1 MPGTGKINNG
11 IDKGIRSWTLA
22 TKLRPPSMGVRH
34 MPRPRL
40 SAGGP
45 VSGSFRLALVSAPA
59 GSGKTTV
66 LSEWYQEL
74 RNKRRT
80 AAWLSLDSFDNEP
93 RRFLVQ
99 LISAVQSVR
108 PEFGRR
114 AARLITVNPDT
125 LLEDLAE
132 SIAHDFAG
140 GDPGVVVFLDDYHV
154 IRDRAIHSMVDYL
167 LRYVPENVRFVIG
180 TRRNPPLSVERF
192 RLRGEVLELG
202 WEELRFNIDEAR
214 NYLTEV
220 CRLPLSEEQ
229 VRTLCDRTEGWVTGL
244 QLASMAFSGATDPA
258 GFVAGFTGE
267 QRNIADYLMEDVFR
281 RQSAS
286 LRQFLMKTSILE
298 RMTASLCD
306 AVTGRQDGRQWIE
319 TLERSNLFIFGLDE
333 HRTWF
338 RYHHLFAEFLQNRLK
353 TEHPEDMGE
362 LHDRASEWFEKNGY
376 STEAVR
382 YAIEGN
388 RFPRAAR
395 LLETAGRELFRHGD
409 FKELRRWIDA
419 LPERAVRRSPILC
432 TLHAWALAYMGEF
445 ESARHRIA
453 CAAEGA
459 AKPERASGRGSA
471 AAGPIKAEL
480 QVLRAV
486 VGIIQTDEPD
496 VAGLH
501 SGIVSLFPRK
511 ESALRGYAYITL
523 GFASRVEGYLS
534 LALQHFRDALVVSD
548 GSNSSLVNLN
558 ARLNIGIVNYVMGRS
573 NDAEESFRRSLEIS
587 RERLW
592 LRSIGAAFLR
602 YGLAL
607 VLYDRNRPEEALAE
621 LSDAIA
627 FLEAG
632 DAFGF
637 LGMALVERA
646 RVQLALA
653 RRDLADADIAR
664 ARQVA
669 RKHHVGR
676 VSFRADLLETRMA
689 VLAGNRDKA
698 AEFLDAAKSAF
709 DDESIGDR
717 PVYPEKYEYF
727 LVERI
732 RLLSAQGQHEEA
744 ADLAGKAARSAES
757 AGRGRNLI
765 EFLILQAAAWSGLSR
780 MKEALE
786 ALENALSLAM
796 GEGIVRPFLNSGAE
810 IAPLLR
816 QFKTRDTFRS
826 AVSAILSAL
835 EGRGEP
841 DAGETA
847 DRRSH
852 DPFHQREV
860 QILKLVSEGLRNRE
874 IGRRL
879 FLSEE
884 TVKWYLKGLYCKLDV
899 GTRTEAIAKARKFGL
914 IAEPS

>member
-1 MPGTGKINNG
+1 M
-11 IDKGIRSWTLA
+11 A

-40 SAGGP
+40 SAGGTEAGP
-45 VSGSFRLALVSAPA
+45 FRLALVSAPA

-66 LSEWYQEL
+66 LSEWYQAL
-74 RNKRRT
+74 RKRKL
-80 AAWLSLDSFDNEP
+80 AAVWLSLDSFDNEP

-99 LISAVQSVR
+99 LISAVQAAR
-108 PEFGRR
+108 PEFGRK
-114 AARLITVNPDT
+114 AARLLAVNPDT

-132 SIAHDFAG
+132 SLVHDFG
-140 GDPGVVVFLDDYHV
+140 GWNSRIVVFLDDYHV
-154 IRDRAIHSMVDYL
+154 LRDRAIHAMVDYL
-167 LRYVPENVRFVIG
+167 LRYVPDNVRFVIG
-180 TRRNPPLSVERF
+180 TRKDPPLSIERF
-192 RLRGEVLELG
+192 RLRGEVLEVG
-202 WEELRFNIDEAR
+202 WEDLRFRVDEAR
-214 NYLTEV
+214 DYLKEV
-220 CRLPLSEEQ
+220 CRLPLSEDQ
-229 VRTLCDRTEGWVTGL
+229 VRALCDRTEGWATGL
-244 QLASMAFSGATDPA
+244 QLASVAFAGATDPD
-258 GFVAGFTGE
+258 GLVAGFTGA
-267 QRNIADYLMEDVFR
+267 QRNIADYLLEDVFR
-281 RQSAS
+281 RQPPAM
-286 LRQFLMKTSILE
+286 RQFLMKTSILD

-306 AVTGRQDGRQWIE
+306 AVTGRQDGRQMIE
-319 TLERSNLFIFGLDE
+319 TLEGGNLFTFGLDD

-338 RYHHLFAEFLQNRLK
+338 RYHHLFTEFLRNRLR
-353 TEHPEDMGE
+353 TEHPREIAD
-362 LHDRASEWFEKNGY
+362 LHDRASDWFEKNGF
-376 STEAVR
+376 STEAVQ
-382 YAIEGN
+382 YAIGGS

-395 LLETAGRELFRHGD
+395 LLEKAGRELFRQGD

-419 LPERAVRRSPILC
+419 LPERTVRRSPILC
-432 TLHAWALAYMGEF
+432 ALHAWALAYMGEF
-445 ESARHRIA
+445 EFARHRIA
-453 CAAEGA
+453 CAAESA
-459 AKPERASGRGSA
+459 AKPEKGGGRANVPA
-471 AAGPIKAEL
+471 MGPIQAEL

-558 ARLNIGIVNYVMGRS
+558 ARLNIGIVNYVMGRA
-573 NDAEESFRRSLEIS
+573 NDAEESFRKSLEIS

-607 VLYDRNRPEEALAE
+607 VLYDRNKPDEALKE
-621 LSDAIA
+621 LSDTIA

-646 RVQLALA
+646 RVHLALG
-653 RRDLADADIAR
+653 RSDLADADIAR

-669 RKHHVGR
+669 RKHNVGR
-676 VSFRADLLETRMA
+676 VSFRADLLETRIA
-689 VLAGNRDKA
+689 ILAGKPDKA
-698 AEFLDAAKSAF
+698 AEFLESAKSAF
-709 DDESIGDR
+709 DDESLDDR
-717 PVYPEKYEYF
+717 PVYPEKYEYY
-727 LVERI
+727 LLERI
-732 RLLSAQGQHEEA
+732 RLLSALGKHEEA
-744 ADLAGKAARSAES
+744 VELADRAVRSAES
-757 AGRGRNLI
+757 AGRGRNII
-765 EFLILQAAAWSGLSR
+765 EFLVLQAAAWNGHSR
-780 MKEALE
+780 GEKALE
-786 ALENALSLAM
+786 ALEQALSLAM
-796 GEGIVRPFLNSGAE
+796 GEGIVRPFLNSVGE

-816 QFKTRDTFRS
+816 HFKNLERYRATVTG
-826 AVSAILSAL
+826 ILSTL
-835 EGRGEP
+835 EDRAEP
-841 DAGETA
+841 PAGETA
-847 DRRSH
+847 EGRSP

-884 TVKWYLKGLYCKLDV
+884 TVKWYLKGLYCKLHV
-899 GTRTEAIAKARKFGL
+899 GTRTEAIAKARRLGL
-914 IAEPS
+914 IDGA

>member
-1 MPGTGKINNG
+1 MKNRT
-11 IDKGIRSWTLA
+11 DKGFRNWTLA

-34 MPRPRL
+34 LPRPRL

-45 VSGSFRLALVSAPA
+45 AAGRFRLALVSAPA

-66 LSEWYQEL
+66 LSEWYQDL
-74 RNKRRT
+74 RKKRRG

-99 LISAVQSVR
+99 LISAVQSVQ
-108 PEFGRR
+108 PGFGEK
-114 AARLITVNPDT
+114 ASRLLTINPDT

-132 SIAHDFAG
+132 SLVHDFG
-140 GDPGVVVFLDDYHV
+140 GDFRTVIFLDDYHA
-154 IRDRAIHSMVDYL
+154 IRDRAIHAMVDYL
-167 LRYVPENVRFVIG
+167 LRYAPENIRFVIG
-180 TRRNPPLSVERF
+180 TRKTPPLSVERF

-202 WEELRFNIDEAR
+202 WDDLRFNIEEAR
-214 NYLTEV
+214 NYLTEI

-229 VRTLCDRTEGWVTGL
+229 VQTLCDRTEGWVTGL
-244 QLASMAFSGATDPA
+244 QLASMAFAGTSDPSGL
-258 GFVAGFTGE
+258 VAGFTGE
-267 QRNIADYLMEDVFR
+267 HRNIADYLLEDVFR

-286 LRQFLMKTSILE
+286 MRQFLMKTSILD

-306 AVTGRQDGRQWIE
+306 AITGRQDSRQWIE
-319 TLERSNLFIFGLDE
+319 ALERGNLFIFGLDE
-333 HRTWF
+333 HRTWY

-353 TEHPEDMGE
+353 TEHQGDIAE
-362 LHDRASEWFEKNGY
+362 LHDRASEWFEKNGH

-382 YAIEGN
+382 YAVAGK

-395 LLETAGRELFRHGD
+395 LLETAGRELFRQGD

-419 LPERAVRRSPILC
+419 LPESAKRRSPILC

-445 ESARHRIA
+445 EYARECIDSAARIA
-453 CAAEGA
+453 
-459 AKPERASGRGSA
+459 AKTGKANGRVSTSSI
-471 AAGPIKAEL
+471 GPIRAEL

-486 VGIIQTDEPD
+486 IGIIQTDEPD

-534 LALQHFRDALVVSD
+534 LALQHFRNALVVSD

-558 ARLNIGIVNYVMGRS
+558 ARLNIGIVNYVMGRA
-573 NDAEESFRRSLEIS
+573 NDAEESFRKSLEVS

-607 VLYDRNRPEEALAE
+607 VLYDRNRLEEALAE
-621 LSDAIA
+621 LSDTIA

-646 RVQLALA
+646 RVQHALG
-653 RRDLADADIAR
+653 RNDLAGADIAR
-664 ARQVA
+664 AREVA

-689 VLAGNRDKA
+689 VLAGKTDRA
-698 AEFLDAAKSAF
+698 AEFLDAAKAAF

-727 LVERI
+727 VMERI
-732 RLLSAQGQHEEA
+732 RLLSARGRHEEA
-744 ADLAGKAARSAES
+744 VEAADKAASSAES

-765 EFLILQAAAWSGLSR
+765 EFLILKAAALNGLS
-780 MKEALE
+780 KTEKAQETLE
-786 ALENALSLAM
+786 QALSLAA
-796 GEGIVRPFLNSGAE
+796 GERILRPFLNSGE
-810 IAPLLR
+810 RIAPMLR
-816 QFKTRDTFRS
+816 QLKAREKFRGTIS
-826 AVSAILSAL
+826 DILSSL
-835 EGRGEP
+835 EDGGGKVAGDAEKGRTSE
-841 DAGETA
+841 
-847 DRRSH
+847 
-852 DPFHQREV
+852 PFHQREV
-860 QILKLVSEGLRNRE
+860 QILKLVSEGLRNRD

-899 GTRTEAIAKARKFGL
+899 GTRTEAIAKARKLGI
-914 IAEPS
+914 IAEIS